1 MALIRAGYYD
11 GMQFD
16 RIHHEVSP
24 DAPNDPLD
32 YVEAGCPLDKGD
44 PEDGSIGYW
53 LRAENGPGLTHE
65 IGAGRRRATVGNGTV
80 PLASSILLCVTH
92 LIWIAITPS
101 SVR

>member
-1 MALIRAGYYD
+1 
-11 GMQFD
+11 MQ
-16 RIHHEVSP
+16 
-24 DAPNDPLD
+24 PNDPLD

-65 IGAGRRRATVGNGTV
+65 IGAVGASHGRERDSAACKFYIT
-80 PLASSILLCVTH
+80 LCNAP
-92 LIWIAITPS
+92 IWIAITPS